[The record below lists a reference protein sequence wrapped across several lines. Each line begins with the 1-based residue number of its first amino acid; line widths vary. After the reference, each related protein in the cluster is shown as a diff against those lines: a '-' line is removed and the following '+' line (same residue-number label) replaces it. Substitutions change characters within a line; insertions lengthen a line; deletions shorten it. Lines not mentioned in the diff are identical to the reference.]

1 MFNRSTT
8 AFVFPGQGSQVVG
21 MGKDLAEAYPVAR
34 ETFQEADDILGFPLS
49 QLLFDGP
56 DAELN
61 DTYNTQPALF
71 VAGIATLR
79 ALKAELPDADAAF
92 MAGHSLGEF
101 TALAAAGVFS
111 FADGLKLVRER
122 GRLMKAAGQA
132 QPGAMAA
139 VLGLDAPAVRDICAQ
154 ASAETGALV
163 VMANDNCPG
172 QVVIS
177 GEDAAL
183 DRAAELAKAA
193 GARRALRLAV
203 SIASHSPLMQSV
215 TEAFA
220 AALDAVDMQA
230 PNATVIA
237 NTTVSPLDS
246 VAEVRSELRG
256 QLVSSV
262 LWTDSVRTLTA
273 AGVTLFIELG
283 PKDVLTGLLKRI
295 DAEKTG
301 VALNS
306 ADAIQA
312 FKANLS
318 PLA

>member
-1 MFNRSTT
+1 
-8 AFVFPGQGSQVVG
+8 
-21 MGKDLAEAYPVAR
+21 MGKDLADAYPVAR
-34 ETFQEADDILGFPLS
+34 QTFEEADDILGFALS
-49 QLLFDGP
+49 RLLFDGP
-56 DAELN
+56 EADLN
-61 DTYNTQPALF
+61 ETINTQPALYTC
-71 VAGIATLR
+71 GIATLR
-79 ALKAELPDADAAF
+79 VLRVELPDADAAF

-122 GRLMKAAGQA
+122 GRLMKAAGDA

-154 ASAETGALV
+154 ASAETGAV
-163 VMANDNCPG
+163 VVLANDNCPG

-177 GEDAAL
+177 GEAAAL

-203 SIASHSPLMQSV
+203 SIAAHSPLMQPA

-220 AALDAVDMQA
+220 QVLDAVDMQ
-230 PNATVIA
+230 PPVTTVIA

-246 VAEVRSELRG
+246 VVEVRQELRG
-256 QLVSSV
+256 QLVRSV
-262 LWTDSVRTLTA
+262 LWTDSVRTLID
-273 AGVTLFIELG
+273 AGVELFVELG

-295 DAEKTG
+295 DASQSG

-306 ADAIQA
+306 VAAIQTFA
-312 FKANLS
+312 TETS
-318 PLA
+318 SLA